1 MNTDKAT
8 DTPPMQPAVGAP
20 LERGVRPLRLYVVR
34 VMREAYVLAEDEA
47 SAEAQANEIARWE
60 DPSIEVGSGAER
72 LDGWEPA
79 DSCLVY
85 NEQGRD
91 ITLEQARRDFP
102 AA

>member
-1 MNTDKAT
+1 MTSETTEN
-8 DTPPMQPAVGAP
+8 PGAVGSP
-20 LERGVRPLRLYVVR
+20 VDCPVRPLRLYVVR

-47 SAEAQANEIARWE
+47 GAEAQADEIARWE
-60 DPSIEVGSGAER
+60 DPIVEAGSGSER

-85 NEQGRD
+85 NNDGLD
-91 ITLEQARRDFP
+91 ITLAQARQLFD